1 MDSIEVVKI
10 VGAMLAVALV
20 VLLSRFITEQVYPE
34 PEVAPH
40 AYAVVPSAEPA
51 AGEKLFKKCVICH
64 NPDKDGK
71 RKIGP
76 NLWNVV
82 AGPVAAAE
90 PAAGEKL
97 FKKCVAC
104 HNPDKDGKRKIG
116 PNLWDVVERPVA
128 SAEGFAYSNAL
139 KEKSGETWSYDNL
152 DAFLKRPKDWAPGTK
167 MSFAGLKKPEQRAAV
182 IAYLRSL
189 SDSPAALPQ

>member
-1 MDSIEVVKI
+1 MDSFEVTKVA
-10 VGAMLAVALV
+10 GAVLATALV
-20 VLLSRFITEQVYPE
+20 VLLARFITEHVYPE
-34 PEVAPH
+34 PELEVR
-40 AYAVVPSAEPA
+40 AYAIAPSEPADAQEAEVPAEPDP
-51 AGEKLFKKCVICH
+51 AG
-64 NPDKDGK
+64 
-71 RKIGP
+71 
-76 NLWNVV
+76 V
-82 AGPVAAAE
+82 ATLIAAAE

-97 FKKCVAC
+97 FKKCVTC

-128 SAEGFAYSNAL
+128 AADGFAYSKAL
-139 KEKSGETWSYDNL
+139 KEKSGETWSYENL
-152 DAFLKRPKDWAPGTK
+152 DGFLAKPKDWAPGTK